1 MNFRLLQ
8 FYSNLVDVT
17 QAKDLVNGAKDISA
31 GIRNRNECKRFNS
44 GRANC
49 CHLSSCPELSREQ
62 RAHTPVHT
70 LTHVWN
76 ETTGFPGKKTHVQ
89 TRSVCLTHW
98 FCPSKQNGYIQL
110 KLSPGRQRQCES
122 SHRMFLILCIQREP
136 KAYAPVCVFLTR

>member
-17 QAKDLVNGAKDISA
+17 PAKDLVNGAKDISA

-89 TRSVCLTHW
+89 TRSVSHTGFAL
-98 FCPSKQNGYIQL
+98 
-110 KLSPGRQRQCES
+110 LSRMGTSSSNSRPADRDSVKVATKCFLSSVYKGNQRHMHQS
-122 SHRMFLILCIQREP
+122 
-136 KAYAPVCVFLTR
+136 VFS